1 MSGTRIRIPSA
12 DFLSNGYATEF
23 VDGEN
28 GPSRPVGGVFS
39 QDDLQRIMNRRR
51 EAIDPRTVPV
61 NEKVAG
67 RYYQIEAIKAFCDN
81 LWKGKRRGLLVMAT
95 GTGKPAYPPH
105 LPTCSCARGL

>member
-1 MSGTRIRIPSA
+1 MTS
-12 DFLSNGYATEF
+12 
-23 VDGEN
+23 N
-28 GPSRPVGGVFS
+28 GPSRPVGKCL

-95 GTGKPAYPPH
+95 GTGKTRVSAAR

>member
-1 MSGTRIRIPSA
+1 M
-12 DFLSNGYATEF
+12 
-23 VDGEN
+23 
-28 GPSRPVGGVFS
+28 FS

-81 LWKGKRRGLLVMAT
+81 LWKGKRRGLLSHGHGNRQNPRIRRTYRRA
-95 GTGKPAYPPH
+95 H
-105 LPTCSCARGL
+105 ARAACENVLFLA